1 MSTLASTQN
10 LVEMKYLFGLN
21 TLLCTGYI
29 GLFVFILTHLPIQTD
44 LFDPVAKAFED
55 FEMSDVVFSQPPPDE
70 NLVSEETDYLR
81 DPSKIPRDTNI
92 ILVNIQFRTRA
103 EIGQMLDIIN
113 KYEPKVLGI
122 DAFFRKEKGPAQD
135 FPLAMA
141 LSQTKNL
148 VLVNELVTTD
158 ESKDVFDSLR
168 YSNTMFN
175 ETAYNGFA
183 NVLSSAKGKGYRTVK
198 EFYPF
203 QYLGSK
209 DSLYPNFSTKI
220 VELADPDAYNHLVSR
235 GYFTETINW
244 TGNYRKFTAF
254 DANQILGEI
263 GDLSIMKDKIV
274 LLGYIGQRLGD
285 RDLID
290 IFYTPQNPRVAGR
303 AYPDTYGVV
312 VHANI
317 ISMIMDK
324 KYIHQTPDW
333 LTIVLLIVITYLNV
347 ALFLF
352 IADKRKMYFDL
363 ITKSIQLVE
372 IAIFMGIIVMLML
385 KFQIK
390 IHLTFVLVAVALS
403 GDLTELY
410 AGSLRPITEKYL
422 MKFGFIKI
430 KSENNSDD

>member
-1 MSTLASTQN
+1 
-10 LVEMKYLFGLN
+10 MKYLFGLN
-21 TLLCTGYI
+21 TFLCTGYI
-29 GLFVFILTHLPIQTD
+29 GLFVFFFTHLPIQTD
-44 LFDPVAKAFED
+44 LFDPLAKAFED
-55 FEMSDVVFSQPPPDE
+55 FEMSDLVFSQPSVNE
-70 NLVSEETDYLR
+70 NLASDKVEYLR
-81 DPSKIPRDTNI
+81 DPSEIASDTNV
-92 ILVNIQFRTRA
+92 ILVNIQFKNRA
-103 EIGQMLDIIN
+103 KIAQMLDIIN
-113 KYEPKVLGI
+113 KYEPKVVAI
-122 DAFFRKEKGPAQD
+122 DAFFRKEKGPALD

-158 ESKDVFDSLR
+158 DKKDVFDSLQ
-168 YSNTMFN
+168 YSNPMFN
-175 ETAYNGFA
+175 ETSDNGFA
-183 NVLSSAKGKGYRTVK
+183 NVLSSAKGEGFRTVR

-203 QYLGSK
+203 QYLGST

-220 VELADPDAYNHLVSR
+220 VELANPEAYECLKSR
-235 GYFTETINW
+235 GYFKETINW

-254 DANQILGEI
+254 DAHQVLGEI
-263 GDLSIMKDKIV
+263 GDLSVMKDKIV
-274 LLGYIGQRLGD
+274 ILGYIGQQLGA
-285 RDLID
+285 RDLVD

-317 ISMIMDK
+317 VSMIMEK
-324 KYIHQTPDW
+324 KYIHQTPEW
-333 LTIVLLIVITYLNV
+333 LTMLILVVITYLNV

-352 IADKRKMYFDL
+352 IADRRKMYYDL
-363 ITKSIQLVE
+363 ITKSIQLLE
-372 IAIFMGIIVMLML
+372 IALFMGFIVILML

-422 MKFGFIKI
+422 LKFGLINSKF
-430 KSENNSDD
+430 ENNSDD

>member
-1 MSTLASTQN
+1 
-10 LVEMKYLFGLN
+10 MKYLFGLN
-21 TLLCTGYI
+21 TFLCTGYI
-29 GLFVFILTHLPIQTD
+29 GLFVFFFTHLPIQTD
-44 LFDPVAKAFED
+44 LFDPLAKAFED
-55 FEMSDVVFSQPPPDE
+55 FEMSDLVFSQPSVNE
-70 NLVSEETDYLR
+70 NLASDKVEYLR
-81 DPSKIPRDTNI
+81 DPSEIASDTNV
-92 ILVNIQFRTRA
+92 ILVNIQFKNRA
-103 EIGQMLDIIN
+103 KIAQMLDIIN
-113 KYEPKVLGI
+113 KYEPKVVAI
-122 DAFFRKEKGPAQD
+122 DAFFRKEKGPALD

-158 ESKDVFDSLR
+158 DKKDVFDSLQ
-168 YSNTMFN
+168 YSNPMFN
-175 ETAYNGFA
+175 ETSDNGFA
-183 NVLSSAKGKGYRTVK
+183 NVLSSAKGEGFRTVR

-203 QYLGSK
+203 QYLGST

-220 VELADPDAYNHLVSR
+220 VELANPEAYECLKSR
-235 GYFTETINW
+235 GYFKETINW

-254 DANQILGEI
+254 DAHQVLGEI
-263 GDLSIMKDKIV
+263 GDLSVMKDKIV
-274 LLGYIGQRLGD
+274 ILGYIGQQLGS
-285 RDLID
+285 RDLVD

-317 ISMIMDK
+317 VSMIMEK
-324 KYIHQTPDW
+324 KYIHQTPEW
-333 LTIVLLIVITYLNV
+333 LTMLILVVITYLNV

-352 IADKRKMYFDL
+352 IADRRKMYYDL
-363 ITKSIQLVE
+363 ITKSIQLLE
-372 IAIFMGIIVMLML
+372 IALFMGFIVILML

-422 MKFGFIKI
+422 LKFGLINSKF
-430 KSENNSDD
+430 ENNSDD